1 MAQQAVVIGGG
12 AVGVASAYYLHQ
24 TGWEV
29 TVVDR
34 GEIGRGCSYGNAC
47 LITPAHSHPLP
58 GPGVFGQGIRWMFR
72 RDSPLYVKPRLD
84 PAFLHWAWRFRSFCT
99 RDAAAR
105 GSHALQSL
113 SRMSLELFEEF
124 GHAPEP
130 GFFYQRKG
138 LLHVYLDGDAA
149 AAARQEQQTLAC
161 EGFDAR
167 VLSQSETLELEPA
180 LSPIVRAGVL
190 IAGEAHGHSYEF
202 VQSLAR
208 RIAHRGARLL
218 TGRAVSR
225 IVTDR
230 GRVRAVAIDGAGT
243 DSGEDLPADLVVLAA
258 GAWTPALAASVGIN
272 VPVQPAKGYSCTVDA
287 FPGAPAMPVFVP
299 AKRVAI
305 TPIGDR
311 LRFGGTLELAGF
323 SDSLDATRYR
333 AVIDAARLV
342 LGDRLQMKNEEAWF
356 GYRPVTPDGLPVIA
370 RAPRVDGLIV
380 AAGHAMLGFT
390 QSPATG
396 KLVAELANGQT
407 PSIPLEPFRLDR
419 F

>member
-1 MAQQAVVIGGG
+1 VAQQAVVIGGG

-24 TGWEV
+24 TGWQV

-34 GEIGRGCSYGNAC
+34 GEIGRGASYGNAC

-58 GPGVFGQGIRWMFR
+58 GPGVLGQAARWMFR
-72 RDSPLYVKPRLD
+72 RDSPVYIKPRLD
-84 PAFLHWAWRFRSFCT
+84 LEFLRWAWRFRRFCT

-105 GSHALQSL
+105 GSDALRAL
-113 SRMSLELFEEF
+113 SRMSIDLFEEF

-138 LLHVYLDGDAA
+138 LLHVYLSDEELV
-149 AAARQEQQTLAC
+149 AARREQQALVH

-167 VLSQSETLELEPA
+167 VLSRSETVDLEPA
-180 LSPIVRAGVL
+180 LSAQVRGGVF
-190 IAGEAHGHSYEF
+190 IAGDAHGHSYDF
-202 VQSLAR
+202 VRFLAA
-208 RIAHRGARLL
+208 RIAQQGARLL

-230 GRVRAVAIDGAGT
+230 GRVRGVAIDGAGAGA
-243 DSGEDLPADLVVLAA
+243 GEELSADLVVLAA
-258 GAWTPALAASVGIN
+258 GAWTPALASSVGLTI
-272 VPVQPAKGYSCTVDA
+272 PVQPAKGYSCTIDA
-287 FPGAPAMPVFVP
+287 FPGSPTIPVFVP
-299 AKRVAI
+299 GRRVAI

-323 SDSLDATRYR
+323 AEGLDATRYR
-333 AVIDAARLV
+333 AVVEAARLV
-342 LGDRLQMKNEEAWF
+342 LGDRLRMKNEEAWF

-370 RAPRVDGLIV
+370 RAPGIDGLIV

>member
-1 MAQQAVVIGGG
+1 MAQQVVVIGGG
-12 AVGVASAYYLHQ
+12 AVGVASAYFLHQ
-24 TGWEV
+24 TGWQV

-58 GPGVFGQGIRWMFR
+58 GPGVLGQAARWMFR
-72 RDSPLYVKPRLD
+72 RDSPVYIKPRLD
-84 PAFLHWAWRFRSFCT
+84 PAFLRWAWRFRGFCT

-105 GSHALQSL
+105 GSDALRAL
-113 SRMSLELFEEF
+113 SRMSIDLFEEF

-138 LLHVYLDGDAA
+138 LLHVYLSDGELAA
-149 AAARQEQQTLAC
+149 AGREQQALVH

-167 VLSQSETLELEPA
+167 VLSQSETRDLEPA
-180 LSPIVRAGVL
+180 LSAQVRGGVF
-190 IAGEAHGHSYEF
+190 IAGDAHGHSYDF
-202 VQSLAR
+202 VRFLAG
-208 RIAHRGARLL
+208 RIAQQGARLL
-218 TGRAVSR
+218 TGRPVSR
-225 IVTDR
+225 IVADR
-230 GRVRAVAIDGAGT
+230 GRVRGVAIDG
-243 DSGEDLPADLVVLAA
+243 EELPADLVVLAA
-258 GAWTPALAASVGIN
+258 GAWTPALATSLGIDI
-272 VPVQPAKGYSCTVDA
+272 PLQPAKGYSCTIDV
-287 FPGAPAMPVFVP
+287 FPGSPTMPVFVP
-299 AKRVAI
+299 GRRVAI

-323 SDSLDATRYR
+323 ADTLDTTRYR
-333 AVIDAARLV
+333 AVIEAARLV
-342 LGDRLQMKNEEAWF
+342 LGERLQMKNEEAWF

-370 RAPRVDGLIV
+370 RAPGIDGLIV

-407 PSIPLEPFRLDR
+407 PSVPLEPFRLDR

>member
-1 MAQQAVVIGGG
+1 VAQQAVVIGGG

-24 TGWEV
+24 TGWQV

-34 GEIGRGCSYGNAC
+34 GEIGRGASYGNAC

-58 GPGVFGQGIRWMFR
+58 GPGVLAQGIRWMLR

-84 PAFLHWAWRFRSFCT
+84 PAFLRWAWRFRSFCT
-99 RDAAAR
+99 SDAAAR
-105 GSHALQSL
+105 GSDALRAL
-113 SRMSLELFEEF
+113 SRMSLELFEEL
-124 GHAPEP
+124 GHAPDP
-130 GFFYQRKG
+130 GFFYRRKG
-138 LLHVYLDGDAA
+138 LLHVYLDDDAA
-149 AAARQEQQTLAC
+149 AAARREREALAR

-167 VLSQSETLELEPA
+167 VLSQSETLALEPS
-180 LSPIVRAGVL
+180 LNPVVRAGVF
-190 IAGEAHGHSYEF
+190 IEGDAHGHSYDF

-208 RIAHRGARLL
+208 RIAQRGARLL

-225 IVTDR
+225 IVAGG
-230 GRVRAVAIDGAGT
+230 GRVRGVAIDGAAAGG
-243 DSGEDLPADLVVLAA
+243 GEELPADLVVLAA
-258 GAWTPALAASVGIN
+258 GAWTPAIAATVGVSI
-272 VPVQPAKGYSCTVDA
+272 PVQPAKGYSCTIDA
-287 FPGAPAMPVFVP
+287 FPGAPAIPVFVP
-299 AKRVAI
+299 GKRVAI

-323 SDSLDATRYR
+323 ADGLDATRYR
-333 AVIDAARLV
+333 AVIEVARLV

-396 KLVAELANGQT
+396 KLVAELANGQ
-407 PSIPLEPFRLDR
+407 PSSVPLEPFRLDR